1 MMTHLL
7 PPPGSDSTSAA
18 AFPPA
23 LAREVPSVLRRWMLV
38 IGWIACGGLLSAA
51 IDTTAWSHRQPLSLE
66 QTDWVK
72 LALPVATLDRAR
84 ADLAD
89 VRVLNAQ
96 GDEVPYAILR
106 PGASAPSTLTPRA
119 FRAELQE
126 GATVLTVETGTDR
139 PLVSVALATSARA
152 FVKPVTV
159 AVSNDGSLWEV
170 TARDVPL
177 YRQGPD
183 VQLSLT
189 LPPRSA
195 RWIRLTVDDRRSPPV
210 AFTGAS
216 LTAGLTLAAPV
227 WPVAVRVRERAE
239 VGQQTVLTLDLGAS
253 HLSLTALTVAVPD
266 RAFRRTVRLS
276 VRAWQEGAVVERTL
290 ASGEI
295 ARVPLDH
302 ELAGERLTLAL
313 PGTPSPSR
321 ELVLHIENGDSPP
334 LGALEL
340 RAERRP
346 VLLVLA
352 GPAAAV
358 VVGNPRAPAPRYD
371 LATVSAPLV
380 DLPILNPPSA
390 GDPGVEREA
399 GVFGLLEGN
408 PRHQPYDPLAQV
420 LVDGAPLE
428 ERAWSGSKVVLIG
441 RPGIQ
446 RLDLDRDVLA
456 AARSDLGDLR
466 LERKGRQVPYVI
478 ERTSREWQ
486 LPLTAV
492 PDPDPDRLRVGRWKI
507 AVPRNLPI
515 TRLTLT
521 SRQPLFQR
529 FLQLMDTPADPR
541 VSSRNRLLTAESWTR
556 TPQSADVPFTLRLA
570 SPPQGNTL
578 ILEVDN
584 GDNAPLEID
593 QVSAWYPV
601 VRLLFRAADTQ
612 TVTLRFGDRSLP
624 APAYDVGL
632 VATELLN
639 ADASEARFSDRPAA
653 LASAQPEARRP
664 ARYAFWIGL
673 GAVVLS
679 LLTVI
684 GRLVP
689 KPDKPADPT

>member
-1 MMTHLL
+1 MSHLL
-7 PPPGSDSTSAA
+7 PIPESDPTSAA
-18 AFPPA
+18 GLRPA
-23 LAREVPSVLRRWMLV
+23 PARGIPRVVRRWILA
-38 IGWIACGGLLSAA
+38 IGWIACGGLGSAA
-51 IDTTAWSHRQPLSLE
+51 TDTTAWSHRQVLSLE
-66 QTDWVK
+66 QTGWVK

-89 VRVLNAQ
+89 LRVLNAQ
-96 GDEVPYAILR
+96 GEEVPYALLR
-106 PGASAPSTLTPRA
+106 PGATAPSTLSPRA

-139 PLVSVALATSARA
+139 PLVAVTLATSARA

-189 LPPRSA
+189 LPSRSA
-195 RWIRLTVDDRRSPPV
+195 RWVRLTVDDRRSPPV

-216 LTAGLTLAAPV
+216 LTAGPSLASPV
-227 WPVAVRVRERAE
+227 WPVAVRVRDRAE
-239 VGQQTVLTLDLGAS
+239 IGQQTVLTLDLGAS
-253 HLSLTALTVAVPD
+253 HLALTALVVAVPD

-276 VRAWQEGAVVERTL
+276 VRAWQEGAVVKRTL
-290 ASGEI
+290 ATGEF
-295 ARVPLDH
+295 ARFPLDDT
-302 ELAGERLTLAL
+302 LAGERLTLAL

-334 LGALEL
+334 LGPLEL

-358 VVGNPRAPAPRYD
+358 VVGNPRASAPRYD
-371 LATVSAPLV
+371 LATVSAPLA
-380 DLPILNPPSA
+380 DLPILNPPAA
-390 GDPGVEREA
+390 GDLGVERA
-399 GVFGLLEGN
+399 SDLFGPLVEN

-428 ERAWSGSKVVLIG
+428 ERAWSGSKTVLIE

-466 LERKGRQVPYVI
+466 LERQGRQVPYVI

-492 PDPDPDRLRVGRWKI
+492 PDRDPDRPRLGRWKI

-521 SRQPLFQR
+521 SHQPLFQR

-541 VSSRNRLLTAESWTR
+541 VSSRNRLLAAESWTR

-570 SPPQGNTL
+570 SPPQGSTL

-612 TVTLRFGDRSLP
+612 PVTLRYGDRSLP

-639 ADASEARFSDRPAA
+639 ADAAEARFSEHPAA
-653 LASAQPEARRP
+653 LPTAAPEARKP
-664 ARYAFWIGL
+664 ARYAFWIAL
-673 GAVVLS
+673 GAMVLS

-689 KPDKPADPT
+689 KPDKPVDPT